1 MQRNENITCKL
12 KVFSIVV
19 EICYSVV
26 SDMLADKK
34 VVDERIKTF
43 VTECFSEKAEGFYE
57 KILNLWVSEIDA
69 LVGHDAI
76 VKEAF

>member
-1 MQRNENITCKL
+1 
-12 KVFSIVV
+12 
-19 EICYSVV
+19 
-26 SDMLADKK
+26 MLADKK

-69 LVGHDAI
+69 LVGHDAS

>member
-43 VTECFSEKAEGFYE
+43 VTECFSEKAEGF
-57 KILNLWVSEIDA
+57 L
-69 LVGHDAI
+69 
-76 VKEAF
+76 